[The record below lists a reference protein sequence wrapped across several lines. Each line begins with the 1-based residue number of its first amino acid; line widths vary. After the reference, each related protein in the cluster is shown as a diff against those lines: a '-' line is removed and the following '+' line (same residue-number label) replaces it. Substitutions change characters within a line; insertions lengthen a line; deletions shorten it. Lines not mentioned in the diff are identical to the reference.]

1 MALRDYLVG
10 EVTEDYAD
18 GLLTRR
24 DAITRLAFLGLS
36 VAGASALLAACG
48 ADGDGGDDDT
58 ASSGAGTS
66 TTDTTSTTEAGTGEA
81 TSEEVRIPG
90 PAGELIAAVA
100 MPRATPTGALL
111 VIHENGGLTAHF
123 RTLVGELAAEGYVA
137 LCVDLVSREGGTARV
152 ASQSEVQGILGR
164 APLEELLADLR
175 AGIDELERRAPAVAI
190 GAVGFCFGGAMTW
203 NLLDAGEPRLA
214 AAIPFYGPAP
224 DDADF
229 SGSRAAVLGIYAEL
243 DDRVNAS
250 RDTAAAALER
260 ARLTH
265 EIKTFAGAQHAFF
278 NPSSS
283 RHDPEA
289 AREARAD
296 MLAWFDRHL

>member
-24 DAITRLAFLGLS
+24 DAIKRLALLGLS
-36 VAGASALLAACG
+36 VASASALLAACG
-48 ADGDGGDDDT
+48 GDDGDDAASAPASTSDT
-58 ASSGAGTS
+58 TA
-66 TTDTTSTTEAGTGEA
+66 TTSTTEAGTGDT
-81 TSEEVRIPG
+81 TSDEVRIPG

-100 MPRATPTGALL
+100 MPDAAPNGALL
-111 VIHENGGLTAHF
+111 VIHENGGLTTHF
-123 RTLVGELAAEGYVA
+123 RTLVGELAGEGYVA

-175 AGIDELERRAPAVAI
+175 AGIDELERRAPGVAI

-283 RHDPEA
+283 RHDPDA